1 MIKSFHLI
9 ILCIV
14 IAIFSVFPQYAS
26 ASDCTFSDGDIR
38 EEFKNC
44 NPDIGIKPSSDLDLQ
59 VTDGGSDFR
68 EITATIISR
77 VQKITA
83 IIAI

>member
-1 MIKSFHLI
+1 MIRFFHLTL
-9 ILCIV
+9 LCL
-14 IAIFSVFPQYAS
+14 IAVFSIFAQYTS
-26 ASDCTFSDGDIR
+26 AADCTFSDGDIR

-44 NPDIGIKPSSDLDLQ
+44 NPEIGVKPTTDLDLQ